1 MHRINLSWKLLVVV
15 VIFALA
21 GFFSEA
27 GAFQIQTSDE
37 NAVRVDVKPIQLTPG
52 KPAIFE
58 IRLNTHSV
66 ELSYDMVRLSSL
78 QDSQGKVYKAMNWK
92 GSSPGGH
99 HRRGVLEFPE
109 LQGNPQSIQI
119 IMQNISGVPQRIFE
133 WKLREKGEAE
143 RKISKEV

>member
-1 MHRINLSWKLLVVV
+1 MHRINLSWKLLLVV

-27 GAFQIQTSDE
+27 GAFQVKTSDE

-66 ELSYDMVRLSSL
+66 DLSYDMVQLSSL

-109 LQGNPQSIQI
+109 LQGNLQSIKL
-119 IMQNISGVPQRIFE
+119 IMRDVSDVPARIFE
-133 WKLREKGEAE
+133 WKIEG
-143 RKISKEV
+143 

>member
-1 MHRINLSWKLLVVV
+1 MHRINLSWKLLLVV

-27 GAFQIQTSDE
+27 AAFQVKTSNE

-66 ELSYDMVRLSSL
+66 ELSYDMVQLSSL

-109 LQGNPQSIQI
+109 LQGNLQSIKL
-119 IMQNISGVPQRIFE
+119 IMRDVSDVPARIFE
-133 WKLREKGEAE
+133 WKIEG
-143 RKISKEV
+143 